1 MLNQASS
8 IKESPVLPRC
18 PHTDKKLYA
27 KNMCHKCYHRGG
39 KSKMA
44 DKCSHTDKPHYSNG
58 KCQGCYLSEYYLK
71 RKAKK
76 LAKEQ

>member
-1 MLNQASS
+1 
-8 IKESPVLPRC
+8 
-18 PHTDKKLYA
+18 
-27 KNMCHKCYHRGG
+27 MCHKCYHRGG